1 IPDHGAGAVINLPFL
16 TRGGFN
22 PHSGFGRDGDLQ
34 LAYEALDTLIT
45 GAETLVI
52 DQVLPDRH
60 GIAAL
65 QESRLDGFA
74 VGSGNAT
81 RRMVKRLLF
90 EDLYRCQFRAK
101 VGITSL
107 AGFAGSSFPHPPGGR
122 TGMPMARR

>member
-1 IPDHGAGAVINLPFL
+1 MPDHGAGAVINLPFL

-22 PHSGFGRDGDLQ
+22 HHSGFGRDGDLQ

-74 VGSGNAT
+74 VGSRNAG
-81 RRMVKRLLF
+81 RRMSKRLLF
-90 EDLYRCQFRAK
+90 EDLSLRQFRAK
-101 VGITSL
+101 VGDPLVGRFCRIE
-107 AGFAGSSFPHPPGGR
+107 SSPP
-122 TGMPMARR
+122 ARRSHRN